1 MFFSRVLK
9 FFTGINLNYIFI
21 GLMALLL
28 AVIVLPNI
36 SAIAE
41 KMGLETRSTL
51 AAKAAVEKK
60 NADIAIDANSNIAK
74 ANAILDKTADN
85 KVNTISVVNDK
96 VTINNDKANTI
107 ITKRKTQT
115 AKIKTQPKE
124 PIASIEP
131 RLKIAMQLSG
141 ESLERVKASE
151 INALVMLEAYCEYN
165 KDDNCKPLTKIV

>member
-1 MFFSRVLK
+1 MFTRVLK

-21 GLMALLL
+21 GIMALLL

-60 NADIAIDANSNIAK
+60 NADIAIGANDNIAK
-74 ANAILDKTADN
+74 ANDILNKTSNN
-85 KVNTISVVNDK
+85 KVETISVVNDK
-96 VTINNDKANTI
+96 VNTNNDKANVI

-115 AKIKTQPKE
+115 AKIKTQPKD
-124 PIASIEP
+124 PVASVDP
-131 RLKIAMQLSG
+131 RLKTAMQLSG

-151 INALVMLEAYCEYN
+151 INALAMLEAYCEFN
-165 KDDNCKPLTKIV
+165 KDDNCKPLTKII

>member
-21 GLMALLL
+21 GLMAILL

-60 NADIAIDANSNIAK
+60 NADIAIDANNNTVK
-74 ANAILDKTADN
+74 ANDILKKTADN

-96 VTINNDKANTI
+96 VTTNNDKANTI
-107 ITKRKTQT
+107 ITKRQTQT
-115 AKIKTQPKE
+115 AKIKTQPKQ
-124 PIASIEP
+124 PTASVDP
-131 RLKIAMQLSG
+131 KLKMAMQLSG

-165 KDDNCKPLTKIV
+165 KDENCKPLTKII